1 MNVMNIRQ
9 ATEADQRSIWEIFRE
24 VVSSGDTYVFDPE
37 ISRED
42 AMAYW
47 YHASNHV
54 YVAEV
59 SSKVVGTFIIK
70 PNQPG
75 LGGHVANASFMVSS
89 TARGMGLGEAM
100 GKHALSEA
108 RRIGF
113 RAMQFNIVVATNEVA
128 VRLWQ
133 RLGFQIVGTLPG
145 AYQHSKLGYVD
156 AYVMYQTLV

>member
-1 MNVMNIRQ
+1 MMNLRQ

-47 YHASNHV
+47 YHPSNHV

-89 TARGMGLGEAM
+89 AARGMGVGEAM

-113 RAMQFNIVVATNEVA
+113 RAMQFNVVVATNEVA